1 MLPSSLRRSAIPSSE
16 SRTYLQIHQL
26 SAERKRLERSIRE
39 WRLRL
44 EEAEAQLGKIDARIG
59 ELQQV
64 TEPVR
69 PSVLMRMG
77 RSLGAYEVDTGSRL
91 IVTTAIGTHV

>member
-1 MLPSSLRRSAIPSSE
+1 MSVPRKTALLPSSLRRSAIPSSE

-64 TEPVR
+64 NEPVR
-69 PSVLMRMG
+69 PSVRPK
-77 RSLGAYEVDTGSRL
+77 RAPLGTGGAMV
-91 IVTTAIGTHV
+91 IEY

>member
-1 MLPSSLRRSAIPSSE
+1 MA
-16 SRTYLQIHQL
+16 
-26 SAERKRLERSIRE
+26 AERKRLERSVRE

-44 EEAEAQLGKIDARIG
+44 EEAEAQLSKIDGRIA

-69 PSVLMRMG
+69 PSVRPK
-77 RSLGAYEVDTGSRL
+77 RAPLGTGGAMV
-91 IVTTAIGTHV
+91 IEY